1 MKNTTAIVSGLVFLV
16 LAVPALAQAEDA
28 EQAEEAQRR
37 QALEE
42 QTDRAIREL
51 FQDLQ
56 LQAEDDEDVDDP
68 RQRLLEDRA
77 QLEEIQQRIIELQL
91 DEPLGVVQRQQR
103 QAAEPVQLDAKA
115 YVNPFTDRD
124 RQDVVAALDHKKFSV
139 RESAQ
144 AALLTDNTLGK
155 AALKELIEQA
165 DSPEQHQR
173 LLRIAEHHI
182 LRELR
187 VRDFGPHN
195 LPAEDGGVIPGRRVA
210 RPASVGY
217 SYEPVMAH
225 ENPHAQL
232 AGVRVIATMPGFPG
246 HAHLRPG
253 DIIVQLAGQGL
264 SPNHQH
270 HDITNWVRWRISAH
284 QAGDTMA
291 ITLLRDGEPLTIEL
305 VCAEGLALDHMYT
318 TDAFETAARKEPYQ
332 RAWREA
338 RDELTAKLPK
348 PKTLTP
354 VALDAG
360 K

>member
-1 MKNTTAIVSGLVFLV
+1 MKNTTSIVSGLLFLV
-16 LAVPALAQAEDA
+16 LALPALAQAEDA

-42 QTDRAIREL
+42 QTERAIREL

-56 LQAEDDEDVDDP
+56 LQADDAQDIDDP
-68 RQRLLEDRA
+68 RERLLEERA
-77 QLEEIQQRIIELQL
+77 QLEEIQRRIIELRL
-91 DEPLGVVQRQQR
+91 DQPLGVVQQQR
-103 QAAEPVQLDAKA
+103 AAEPVQLDAKA

-124 RQDVVAALDHKKFSV
+124 RQDVVAALDHEKFAV

-155 AALKELIEQA
+155 AALKQLIEQA
-165 DSPEQHQR
+165 KSPEQRQR
-173 LLRIAEHHI
+173 LLRIAEHHV

-187 VRDFGPHN
+187 ERDFGQAVE
-195 LPAEDGGVIPGRRVA
+195 PAEIDGAVPFRRA
-210 RPASVGY
+210 SRPASVGY

-246 HAHLRPG
+246 HAHLRSG
-253 DIIVQLAGQGL
+253 DIIVQIAGQGL
-264 SPNHQH
+264 SANHQH

-291 ITLLRDGEPLTIEL
+291 FTLLRDGELLTIEL
-305 VCAEGLALDHMYT
+305 VCAEGLALGHMYT
-318 TDAFETAARKEPYQ
+318 TDAFETAARKEPYK

-338 RDELTAKLPK
+338 HDELTEKLPK

-354 VALDAG
+354 VMAAE
-360 K
+360 